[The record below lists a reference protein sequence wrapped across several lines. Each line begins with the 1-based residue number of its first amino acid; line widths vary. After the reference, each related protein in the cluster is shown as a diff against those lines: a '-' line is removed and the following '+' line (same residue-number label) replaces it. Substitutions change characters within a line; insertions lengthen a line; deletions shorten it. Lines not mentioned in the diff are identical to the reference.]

1 LFAEILASLGQNTSI
16 VMDVADEYIR
26 QGSTPVGERIAS
38 EVVRSYSD
46 LPVMEPVQRGAEA
59 VLLRHRDRQDY

>member
-1 LFAEILASLGQNTSI
+1 
-16 VMDVADEYIR
+16 MDVADGYIR

-46 LPVMEPVQRGAEA
+46 LPVREPVQRRAEA
-59 VLLRHRDRQDY
+59 VLIRHHDPQEY